1 MNKRLYVGNLDYSTS
16 DEELKELFSTEG
28 NVVYAKIVTRMDGKS
43 RGFGF
48 VEMETEDEAK
58 NAAEK
63 FNQSTFKNR
72 TIVVNEAKNRERE
85 RSTAPRD
92 TRTQFRS
99 KRDSEDFN
107 SKLKK
112 LRRKFS

>member
-16 DEELKELFSTEG
+16 DDELKELFSAEG
-28 NVVYAKIVTRMDGKS
+28 NVVYAKVVTRMDGKS

-63 FNQSTFKNR
+63 FNQSTYKNR
-72 TIVVNEAKNRERE
+72 TIVVNEAKNRERSSPPRDE
-85 RSTAPRD
+85 RS
-92 TRTQFRS
+92 QFRS
-99 KRDSEDFN
+99 RRDSEDFN

>member
-1 MNKRLYVGNLDYSTS
+1 VNKRLYVGNLDYSTS
-16 DEELKELFSTEG
+16 DDELKELFSTEG
-28 NVVYAKIVTRMDGKS
+28 NVVYAKVVTRMDGKS

-58 NAAEK
+58 SAAEK

-72 TIVVNEAKNRERE
+72 TIVVNEAKNRER
-85 RSTAPRD
+85 SSAPRD
-92 TRTQFRS
+92 TRGQFRDR
-99 KRDSEDFN
+99 RDSEDFN

>member
-16 DEELKELFSTEG
+16 DEELKELFSAQG
-28 NVVYAKIVTRMDGKS
+28 NVVYAKVVTRMDGKS

-72 TIVVNEAKNRERE
+72 TIVVNEAKNRERSSE
-85 RSTAPRD
+85 SRDNRS
-92 TRTQFRS
+92 QFRGR
-99 KRDSEDFN
+99 RDSEDFN